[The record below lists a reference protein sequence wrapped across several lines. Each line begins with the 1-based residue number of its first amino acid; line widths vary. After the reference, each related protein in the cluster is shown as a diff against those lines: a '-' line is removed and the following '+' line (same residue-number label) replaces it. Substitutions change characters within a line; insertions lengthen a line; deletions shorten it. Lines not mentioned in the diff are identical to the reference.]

1 MEKSKP
7 FDTSNSIKQLFQCP
21 SFCQCTQRII
31 SSSNLSTVWMGEV
44 LSPLQQTMKRHC
56 FFVRSPRLAAC
67 KAIGAPGQAQCWLHR
82 DFDHPQWR
90 PRTCGACGE
99 SWRIWSLHIFT
110 IFSSFSLSESKHTAY
125 SACHP
130 SIYSL
135 TKCLMSWHVLNMCKF
150 RTDALPFLGRGLT
163 ENLLH
168 WISYFLL
175 RVSKMIW
182 LDDHWLII
190 W

>member
-1 MEKSKP
+1 
-7 FDTSNSIKQLFQCP
+7 
-21 SFCQCTQRII
+21 
-31 SSSNLSTVWMGEV
+31 MGEV

-56 FFVRSPRLAAC
+56 FFECSPHLAAC

-99 SWRIWSLHIFT
+99 SWRIWSLHIFI

-135 TKCLMSWHVLNMCKF
+135 TKCLMSWHVLNICANSGRMHF
-150 RTDALPFLGRGLT
+150 PFWVAASQRTCFIGFPIFCF
-163 ENLLH
+163 E
-168 WISYFLL
+168 S
-175 RVSKMIW
+175 
-182 LDDHWLII
+182 DDLIG
-190 W
+190 WSLADNFDNDSS